1 MGPAIPPHR
10 RVAIGSPVELPND
23 TAFTRQKLP
32 WPQNQFAEVEKC
44 ATSSYVLARRG
55 LPSDTG
61 TMAELREAAV
71 SALGAGRVESALQ
84 SYRELERQDDAV
96 PVWSLRVAECYR
108 RLGRLEGEL
117 SALMR
122 AAYRY
127 ERRGFLNEALALW
140 SRISTRDPADET
152 ARLAVARL
160 DHCCDRGLDRLRSSL
175 PPASEPPRSAS
186 AGMLR
191 SGVVPAVGVAVPSI
205 PREPRVPDFELPEP
219 AGAAAPSGDER
230 PRADGQAAPEA
241 PPRAGHLDPN
251 ASPSAAP
258 AGPDARATE
267 PRTPPSSARLRRSV
281 LVPPRP
287 VAGALP
293 VGLATRRT
301 PPMPLAAPAPHDEQL
316 PAITPTPIIGIGN
329 VAPTPSRR
337 AATVAINPPPA
348 GAPAPRG
355 GSSARAGGDGA
366 TPSILPA
373 RIIAVDAG
381 ADEAT
386 ATIEY
391 LEPELC
397 PFLEDIDAGW

>member
-1 MGPAIPPHR
+1 
-10 RVAIGSPVELPND
+10 
-23 TAFTRQKLP
+23 
-32 WPQNQFAEVEKC
+32 
-44 ATSSYVLARRG
+44 
-55 LPSDTG
+55 
-61 TMAELREAAV
+61 MAKLREAAV

-108 RLGRLEGEL
+108 RLGRVEGEL

-122 AAYRY
+122 AAHRY

-140 SRISTRDPADET
+140 SRISTRDPSDET

-175 PPASEPPRSAS
+175 PPASEPPRSGS
-186 AGMLR
+186 VGLLR
-191 SGVVPAVGVAVPSI
+191 SGVVPAVGVEVPSI
-205 PREPRVPDFELPEP
+205 PREPRVPAFEPPAL

-230 PRADGQAAPEA
+230 PRADGQDRPPAPLGA
-241 PPRAGHLDPN
+241 TAPADPPRPGHPDPD

-258 AGPDARATE
+258 AGSDARAAE

-281 LVPPRP
+281 PVPPQ
-287 VAGALP
+287 
-293 VGLATRRT
+293 RT
-301 PPMPLAAPAPHDEQL
+301 PPMPLGAPAPRDERVA
-316 PAITPTPIIGIGN
+316 AITPTPIIGIGVVGPD

-337 AATVAINPPPA
+337 AATVAINPPPVA
-348 GAPAPRG
+348 APAPRG
-355 GSSARAGGDGA
+355 RPSARASGDGA
-366 TPSILPA
+366 MPSILPT

-386 ATIEY
+386 AAIEY